1 MNKKNLICIL
11 IALFQ
16 MPVVFAGGILT
27 NTNQSARFIR
37 LVALDG
43 ITTID
48 AAYYNPAGLVK
59 LNDGFHF
66 SVSNQSAFQTRTIT
80 ANFAPFAGYGD
91 NTTKEFVGNASA
103 PIVPSIQAAYKT
115 GNWVL
120 SGNLSVSGGGGKAT
134 FNRGLPTFESSVAM
148 LPILLQSFASQ
159 YSLPVTVDKYSVQSY
174 MSGASYIYGLQMG
187 GSYKINEMFSAYGGF
202 RLNIVNNAYEG
213 NITNIMINPSSPM
226 SGFGSGEMISANAYL
241 TGLASS
247 PILAAYK
254 DVILG
259 YAQSTQDKHLKCTQ
273 SGWGVTPILGVNF
286 SYDNWNIGMKY
297 EFRNALNVEN
307 KTEIDDTGLFAD
319 GVNTPHD
326 IPGLFTVGATY
337 QFPKLLVSAGYHY
350 FSDKQAG
357 MANNK
362 QKSLT
367 GGTNEYL
374 FGLEYQINDMFAIS
388 GGAQVTDYGLSD
400 DFQSDLSFSLDSYS
414 IGMGGSV
421 KVAKNVLI
429 NIGYFW
435 TNYTDY
441 KKNPDNNSVVSS
453 LTPPMTLTYSRTNKV
468 FAAGVDFS
476 F

>member
-1 MNKKNLICIL
+1 MNKNLICSL
-11 IALFQ
+11 IALFLS
-16 MPVVFAGGILT
+16 PLSFAGGILT

-43 ITTID
+43 FTTVD

-59 LNDGFHF
+59 LGDGFHF
-66 SVSNQSAFQTRTIT
+66 AFTNQSAFQTRTIN
-80 ANFAPFAGYGD
+80 ANFHPFAGYGD
-91 NTTKEFVGNASA
+91 NATKEFRGNASA
-103 PIVPSIQAAYKT
+103 PIIPSIQAAYKT

-120 SGNLSVSGGGGKAT
+120 SGNLSVAGGGGKAT
-134 FNRGLPTFESSVAM
+134 FNKGLPSFESQVAL
-148 LPILLQSFASQ
+148 LPVMLQSFATQ
-159 YSLPVTVDKYSVQSY
+159 NQLPVSVNKYSVQSY
-174 MSGASYIYGLQMG
+174 MTGSSYIYGLQMG

-202 RLNIVNNAYEG
+202 RLNIVSNGYEG
-213 NITNIMINPSSPM
+213 NITNIMINPSSSTP
-226 SGFGSGEMISANAYL
+226 GFGSGEMISANAYL
-241 TGLASS
+241 TALAASPLLASH
-247 PILAAYK
+247 K
-254 DVILG
+254 DAILG
-259 YAQSTQDKHLKCTQ
+259 YAQATQDKHLKCTQ

-286 SYDNWNIGMKY
+286 SYDNLNIGMKY

-307 KTEIDDTGLFAD
+307 KTETDDTGLFAD

-337 QFPKLLVSAGYHY
+337 QFSKLLVSAGYHY
-350 FSDKQAG
+350 FFDKQAK
-357 MANNK
+357 MANDK
-362 QKSLT
+362 QKALT

-374 FGLEYQINDMFAIS
+374 FGLEYQINELFAIS
-388 GGAQVTDYGLSD
+388 GGTQFTNYGLSD

-414 IGMGGSV
+414 VGLGGSV

-435 TNYTDY
+435 TNYRDY
-441 KKNPDNNSVVSS
+441 DKETAVG
-453 LTPPMTLTYSRTNKV
+453 TAPMSLTYSRTNKV